1 MPLPASVIGSA
12 AKSLRLQHDSGV
24 LYESGL
30 PVTPNRA
37 YIPVGPGLDQ
47 LGWLSGYALDYGIGA
62 SGGAG
67 VTEVRTS
74 VDLYTTRAGAKK
86 GLAFW
91 RSNDRRVTLA
101 AGGGLV
107 ITSREEKV
115 APVGGRPVA
124 FLVGYSAANI
134 APLFGVDE
142 QFTEGRYEADVS
154 VWAGTAAAA
163 TSLAPHLAK
172 KLDAR
177 IKLALA
183 GRLHAKPVKLPAK
196 QKAEQAPGGP
206 DLAPLVLKPT
216 DVGGGQGNS
225 FLDNYLVGE
234 DAFALSYFKVLIFPN
249 GGPFDA
255 VGQEIEWFATANQAS
270 YTADLDT
277 ASFGNY
283 SLDLSGLGDGA
294 KAAWSSDYAEIYF
307 SSGQL
312 MEFVHMQSQAS
323 SIQASNVQT
332 IARTAANYINAA
344 GLGS

>member
-1 MPLPASVIGSA
+1 MKGLPFKGFVVAALTAAVLVPAASAKPGEGTTSSCLTWTCQSRRLSVMPLPASVIGSA

-216 DVGGGQGNS
+216 DVGVRRGRAGNRVVRDGQP
-225 FLDNYLVGE
+225 GE
-234 DAFALSYFKVLIFPN
+234 LHRRPGHRVFR
-249 GGPFDA
+249 
-255 VGQEIEWFATANQAS
+255 
-270 YTADLDT
+270 
-277 ASFGNY
+277 
-283 SLDLSGLGDGA
+283 
-294 KAAWSSDYAEIYF
+294 
-307 SSGQL
+307 QL
-312 MEFVHMQSQAS
+312 L
-323 SIQASNVQT
+323 
-332 IARTAANYINAA
+332 AR
-344 GLGS
+344 SERPR